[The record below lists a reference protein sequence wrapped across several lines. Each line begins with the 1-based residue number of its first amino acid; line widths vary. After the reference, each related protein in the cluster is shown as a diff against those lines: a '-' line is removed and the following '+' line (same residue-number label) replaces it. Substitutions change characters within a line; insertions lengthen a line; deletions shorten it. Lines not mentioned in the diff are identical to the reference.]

1 MPQQPQLVI
10 AIDTGPEYT
19 PKGERLDLCQ
29 EKAFA
34 FTQTWTKFLEDGTY
48 NKPSFGVGDIAW
60 NELVDNLYV
69 SNDRNNKRVAIL
81 KIFND
86 VSTLRLCDE
95 AETRTILIKYITE
108 DKNVNKKSY
117 VDKIIS
123 SARCAFRAIGRE
135 HQWSH
140 GKYIDLLNTRFM
152 HTGNPINTS
161 TTKMIRNIIH
171 TKNNDSKKQDKM
183 GPAVSLGVVVF
194 HILAFMK
201 QCIEQLNKRLQA
213 SRIINTA
220 SLGML
225 LAFCMHE
232 GNRPGEA
239 HNQLR
244 HRDLYFITNTKIYW
258 LTLVFLKP
266 KTLAYLLR
274 KYKLENYIV
283 EFFKGKKMQDYKPR
297 HKATIPVGYNALD
310 LPTLYVIF
318 MRIILMA
325 DISALNSEVFKSINY
340 ADVLN
345 DRLTALGYGK
355 FVFYS
360 IRCAMAEEDKK
371 YQIPGDWTRYCM
383 GHSDISDQK
392 DQYAENK
399 DERVVVF
406 GETCHL
412 GADLRPNEST
422 SNVIKLE
429 CNRVTGSI
437 IYKKKWKL
445 TPSARTEIEE
455 VNNLVTKYVEMGCD
469 DSLQTLKSM
478 FTSQDFEKFPL
489 GLNFNFPANT
499 FPEKMQERYDENI
512 NYLKEC
518 FKEPECTNKV
528 EVWSWT
534 QTRYGNWSA
543 LATNE
548 VIEQDITTPAIV
560 PPPKKRR
567 QPELTQGEWDFIP
580 QNIDVGNYI
589 VLISDKPDKFS
600 LKVPEITKKVWV
612 AMVTHINKKTL
623 SFKGKFYYNNEQD
636 ITKPL
641 TKTVMD
647 KGSLIN
653 ERMIVGVYEE
663 HGDLVLT
670 EENIKDIT
678 NYIEESDKQL
688 SAQ

>member
-19 PKGERLDLCQ
+19 PEGERLDLCQ

-34 FTQTWTKFLEDGTY
+34 FTQTWAKFLEDGTY
-48 NKPSFGVGDIAW
+48 QKPDLVSDIAW

-69 SNDRNNKRVAIL
+69 SNDTNNKRVAIL

-86 VSTLRLCDE
+86 VSQMRLCDE
-95 AETRTILIKYITE
+95 AETRTILIKYVTE
-108 DKNVNKKSY
+108 DRNVNKKSY

-135 HQWSH
+135 HRWSQ
-140 GKYIDLLNTRFM
+140 GRYIDFLNNRFM
-152 HTGNPINTS
+152 HTGNPISTS
-161 TTKMIRNIIH
+161 TTKMIRDLIH
-171 TKNNDSKKQDKM
+171 NKNNDSKKQDKM

-201 QCIEQLNKRLQA
+201 QCIEQLNKNLQA

-220 SLGML
+220 SLALL

-239 HNQLR
+239 HRQLR
-244 HRDLYFITNTKIYW
+244 HRDLFFIANKKIYW

-274 KYKLENYIV
+274 KYKLKNYVV
-283 EFFKGKKMQDYKPR
+283 EFFKGKKMQNYKPR

-318 MRIILMA
+318 MRIILNA
-325 DISALNSEVFKSINY
+325 DANALTPEVFKSINY

-371 YQIPGDWTRYCM
+371 YEIPGDWTRYCM
-383 GHSDISDQK
+383 GHSEQSDQK

-429 CNRVTGSI
+429 CNPITGSI
-437 IYKKKWKL
+437 VYKQKWKL
-445 TPSARTEIEE
+445 TPSAREEIEE
-455 VNNLVTKYVEMGCD
+455 VNDLVTNYLEMGD
-469 DSLQTLKSM
+469 EDSLQALKSR
-478 FTSQDFEKFPL
+478 FISGDFKKIPL
-489 GLNFNFPANT
+489 GFNFTFPANT
-499 FPEKMQERYDENI
+499 FPEKMKERYDENVE
-512 NYLKEC
+512 YLHEC
-518 FKEPECTNKV
+518 FKAPECTNKV

-543 LATNE
+543 LATDE
-548 VIEQDITTPAIV
+548 VIEQTITPAIV

-567 QPELTQGEWDFIP
+567 QPELTEGEWDFIP

-589 VLISDKPDKFS
+589 ILISDKPDKYS

-612 AMVTHINKKTL
+612 AMVTEINKKTL
-623 SFKGKFYYNNEQD
+623 TFKGKFYYNDEKD

-641 TKTVMD
+641 TKTMLD
-647 KGSLIN
+647 KGSLAN

-663 HGDLVLT
+663 EGDLDLT
-670 EENIKDIT
+670 EENIQDIT
-678 NYIEESDKQL
+678 KYIEESGK
-688 SAQ
+688 